1 MKPTFLIGAAS
12 ILFKS
17 RKAQI
22 ILVGLQLGYLVYKL
36 AQDNNKKSVKKLGS
50 HNY

>member
-12 ILFKS
+12 FLFKS

-22 ILVGLQLGYLVYKL
+22 VLVGLQFGYLVYKL
-36 AQDNNKKSVKKLGS
+36 VQDKNETSLKKIKK
-50 HNY
+50 

>member
-12 ILFKS
+12 VLFKS

-22 ILVGLQLGYLVYKL
+22 VLVGLQLGYLIYKL
-36 AQDNNKKSVKKLGS
+36 VQDNHDKSLKRV
-50 HNY
+50 HR

>member
-12 ILFKS
+12 LLFKS

-22 ILVGLQLGYLVYKL
+22 ILVGLQFGYLVYKL
-36 AQDNNKKSVKKLGS
+36 VQDKNEKSMKRIKG
-50 HNY
+50 

>member
-12 ILFKS
+12 VLFKS
-17 RKAQI
+17 RKAQV

-36 AQDNNKKSVKKLGS
+36 VQDKNDKPLKRVKR
-50 HNY
+50 